1 MTKPLEQAFREASK
15 LPEKAQD
22 ALGIKLLDELALLE
36 DEAKWDEAFAH
47 TQDELARWAEE
58 VRADIKAGHITPL
71 DFDRRGK

>member
-1 MTKPLEQAFREASK
+1 MTKLLEQAFQKASK

-22 ALGIKLLDELALLE
+22 ALGTKLLDELAILE

-47 TQDELARWAEE
+47 TQEELAQWAEE
-58 VRADIKAGHITPL
+58 VRADIKAGNVTPL